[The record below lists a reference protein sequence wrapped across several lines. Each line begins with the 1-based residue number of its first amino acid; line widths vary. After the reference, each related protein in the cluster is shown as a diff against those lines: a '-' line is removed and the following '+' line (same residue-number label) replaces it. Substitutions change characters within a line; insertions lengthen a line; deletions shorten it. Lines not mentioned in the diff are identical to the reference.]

1 VLIHMRKLLQIILKA
16 LSKAAIKKYKPL
28 VIGIT
33 GSVGKT
39 STKEA
44 VFCVLKNRF
53 KVRSSDASFNNEI
66 GFPMAIL
73 GLKKPGRLIW
83 FFNLLKAVRSVVF
96 KDKNFPEILILEMGA
111 DKPGDID

>member
-1 VLIHMRKLLQIILKA
+1 MRLILQKILKA
-16 LSKAAIKKYKPL
+16 LSKAVIKKYRPL

-44 VFCVLKNRF
+44 VFAVLKNKFRA
-53 KVRSSDASFNNEI
+53 RASDASFNNEI

-73 GLKKPGRLIW
+73 GLKKAGRLIW
-83 FFNLLKAVRSVVF
+83 IPNIFKAAGPLIF

-111 DKPGDID
+111 AKPGDIDY